1 MLDMFSNI
9 LVSVIGS
16 AQCERVLNLAVNICK
31 PSSIIN
37 IVCVLDS
44 SHSGCGD
51 FECGEDTTVTDLQSA
66 NSLISNFCTWVTCKG
81 FQSVGKVL
89 NGDIVSELSRHA
101 TSLGSEIIVMGHQHM
116 TLLER
121 WFGVSLTA
129 DMLEAAPCPVLVE
142 VR

>member
-1 MLDMFSNI
+1 MLGMFSNI

-31 PSSIIN
+31 PSSVIN

-44 SHSGCGD
+44 SHSDEGG
-51 FECGEDTTVTDLQSA
+51 FECGEDASAIELQSA
-66 NSLISNFCTWVTCKG
+66 NSLISSFCSWVTCKG

-89 NGDIVSELSRHA
+89 SGDIVSELTQHA
-101 TSLGSEIIVMGHQHM
+101 AFLGSEVIVMGHQHM